1 MSLDPTSMG
10 SKLSNSQI
18 IVVAIEAQCRR
29 TKIRRLSGRVIFWDG
44 GGGGMG
50 SVMRHQ
56 GKILLQPNAR
66 VHPHSNSISSMTSMI
81 LLFMSLDPTIKGSN
95 LSNSKIIDVVD
106 EIEVECGRA
115 LIDVRCLNISAAGMS
130 SFMWVHVQL

>member
-1 MSLDPTSMG
+1 MG
-10 SKLSNSQI
+10 EEGAWGLL
-18 IVVAIEAQCRR
+18 CG
-29 TKIRRLSGRVIFWDG
+29 IRERFFYTLMRV
-44 GGGGMG
+44 
-50 SVMRHQ
+50 
-56 GKILLQPNAR
+56 L
-66 VHPHSNSISSMTSMI
+66 PHSNSISSMTSMI

-130 SFMWVHVQL
+130 SFMWVHV